1 MEEKFRVELLTMLD
15 KRMSKEQISAVDMAL
30 TALFGSTMYQNRAQ
44 NLRYVMT
51 PTSGSSIHTSH
62 RCAWRGVLKRRLS
75 NITMR

>member
-30 TALFGSTMYQNRAQ
+30 TALF
-44 NLRYVMT
+44 
-51 PTSGSSIHTSH
+51 
-62 RCAWRGVLKRRLS
+62 LKRRLS